1 GISITMATQ
10 QATHLIP
17 KDIFINHIDTFIS
30 SHLGKVL
37 FKSVFGSGV
46 PLDEDEEGLE
56 EGSAIQTSPAGF
68 NNNIFCTLSNP
79 SATLSFPAFVIKY
92 DKWIDLYPKIKHCTY
107 FIYNINDDDLQVEEA
122 LWIAEKLYEESEG
135 FEKRKA
141 FVLLSTEGDSTY
153 FNDADYIRRKAHRHY
168 GRHIAAEKEI
178 KRLGTLNKFK
188 FLTYVIASGITY
200 GEENDIFHPF
210 LKARFLSLENGGWLN
225 EPTLSV
231 IGDGKNLIPT
241 IHVKDLAGI
250 VFGLLNLCPTTHY
263 ILAVDDGYNTLLEIV
278 TAISEAL
285 TTGKVKHISIEE
297 AKQMDE
303 FTQKHV
309 DSLTLNLRLEAQ
321 FVHENLPFKWVSKNG
336 MVTSIERVVKEFKLA
351 RGLLPIRICIL
362 GPPLSGKS
370 KLAQLLSE
378 YYSVPHIHVKGVI
391 DDRIKELEEQ
401 VNLRRKKSSD
411 NEGTEEEAI
420 DEGYD
425 AAKDSDL
432 NPSALLSQIKETL
445 SSEKGRLSNAMF
457 YKETTKFKG
466 VLKPR
471 IRSRWFSKDKSTSR
485 STFWEYASLSLFNPQ
500 ILLRIL
506 IFNSSKTRIFLGSD
520 EAVEEMEEMEELKE
534 GTEEKDAKEPDPQVQ
549 VAQLDRERAARERSI
564 PNMTDET
571 QFLGK
576 VALSPNPNSLPKGIL
591 PACIIFLQATDV
603 FLFSRV
609 LRIPNHEMKCS
620 HNDEEGFLRRLLI
633 YRYAHAGSEVAALM
647 ASDEL
652 RKALNSEYLQKIT
665 AGEASTLTSSEQ
677 IVPLMAG
684 SVGANSLCA
693 FFEDRG
699 IRAFNFD
706 VETDTSGVFNEI
718 ERKIRTAIG
727 PPRNYGPSTSKTVT
741 IREKIRLKEEE
752 ERRELE
758 KAREA
763 EEFRRREVRKR
774 EFSDL
779 LERVRTEE
787 DEALLEASKP
797 LREFLSKFVMPTLT
811 KGIFE
816 CIWRR
821 PEDPVDYLAE
831 YLFRNNAQVD

>member
-1 GISITMATQ
+1 MHSSHKGLCICYQGISITMATQ

-30 SHLGKVL
+30 SHLGK
-37 FKSVFGSGV
+37 
-46 PLDEDEEGLE
+46 DEEGLE
-56 EGSAIQTSPAGF
+56 EGSAIPASPAGF
-68 NNNIFCTLSNP
+68 NNNIFCTLSSP

-141 FVLLSTEGDSTY
+141 FVLLSTVLTWSQIQYLPDEGDSAY
-153 FNDADYIRRKAHRHY
+153 FYDADYIRRKAHRHY

-200 GEENDIFHPF
+200 GEENDVFHPF
-210 LKARFLSLENGGWLN
+210 LKGGWLN
-225 EPTLSV
+225 KPTLSV

-241 IHVKDLAGI
+241 IHVKDLASI
-250 VFGLLNLCPTTHY
+250 VFELLNLCPTTHY

-303 FTQKHV
+303 FTQKHI

-321 FVHENLPFKWVSKNG
+321 FVHENLPFKWVSENG

-401 VNLRRKKSSD
+401 VNLRHKKSSD

-425 AAKDSDL
+425 GAEDSDL

-445 SSEKGRLSNAMF
+445 SSEKNRLSNAMVCSF
-457 YKETTKFKG
+457 IKKR
-466 VLKPR
+466 L
-471 IRSRWFSKDKSTSR
+471 
-485 STFWEYASLSLFNPQ
+485 
-500 ILLRIL
+500 
-506 IFNSSKTRIFLGSD
+506 SSKECLNQGYVLDGFPKTRAQADLLFGSD
-520 EAVEEMEEMEELKE
+520 EAVEEEMEEMEELNE

-564 PNMTDET
+564 PNMIDET

-591 PACIIFLQATDV
+591 PACVIFLQATDV

-609 LRIPNHEMKCS
+609 LRIPNHEMRCS

-633 YRYAHAGSEVAALM
+633 YRHAHAGSEVAALM

-665 AGEASTLTSSEQ
+665 AGEASTLTLSER

-718 ERKIRTAIG
+718 ERKIRAAIG

-774 EFSDL
+774 EFSGL

-821 PEDPVDYLAE
+821 PEDPIDYLAE

>member
-1 GISITMATQ
+1 MMQITSDERLT
-10 QATHLIP
+10 
-17 KDIFINHIDTFIS
+17 DT
-30 SHLGKVL
+30 
-37 FKSVFGSGV
+37 
-46 PLDEDEEGLE
+46 
-56 EGSAIQTSPAGF
+56 T
-68 NNNIFCTLSNP
+68 
-79 SATLSFPAFVIKY
+79 
-92 DKWIDLYPKIKHCTY
+92 
-107 FIYNINDDDLQVEEA
+107 
-122 LWIAEKLYEESEG
+122 
-135 FEKRKA
+135 
-141 FVLLSTEGDSTY
+141 
-153 FNDADYIRRKAHRHY
+153 
-168 GRHIAAEKEI
+168 
-178 KRLGTLNKFK
+178 NKFK

-210 LKARFLSLENGGWLN
+210 LKGGWLN

-241 IHVKDLAGI
+241 IHVKDLASI
-250 VFGLLNLCPTTHY
+250 VFELLNLCPTTHY

-278 TAISEAL
+278 TTISEAL

-321 FVHENLPFKWVSKNG
+321 FVHENLHFKWVSENG
-336 MVTSIERVVKEFKLA
+336 MVASIERVVKEFKLA

-401 VNLRRKKSSD
+401 VNLGRKKSPD

-420 DEGYD
+420 DEGYNG
-425 AAKDSDL
+425 AKDSDL

-445 SSEKGRLSNAMF
+445 SSEKGRLSNAMVCSF
-457 YKETTKFKG
+457 IKRR
-466 VLKPR
+466 L
-471 IRSRWFSKDKSTSR
+471 
-485 STFWEYASLSLFNPQ
+485 
-500 ILLRIL
+500 
-506 IFNSSKTRIFLGSD
+506 SSKECLNQGYVLDGFPKTRAQADLLFGSN
-520 EAVEEMEEMEELKE
+520 EAVEEKMEEIEELKE
-534 GTEEKDAKEPDPQVQ
+534 GTEEKDAKERDPQVK
-549 VAQLDRERAARERSI
+549 VSQLDRERAARERSI

-576 VALSPNPNSLPKGIL
+576 VALSPSPNSLPKGIL

-609 LRIPNHEMKCS
+609 LRIPNHEMRCS

-633 YRYAHAGSEVAALM
+633 YRHAHAGSEVAALM

>member
-1 GISITMATQ
+1 MMQITSDERLT
-10 QATHLIP
+10 
-17 KDIFINHIDTFIS
+17 DT
-30 SHLGKVL
+30 
-37 FKSVFGSGV
+37 
-46 PLDEDEEGLE
+46 
-56 EGSAIQTSPAGF
+56 T
-68 NNNIFCTLSNP
+68 
-79 SATLSFPAFVIKY
+79 
-92 DKWIDLYPKIKHCTY
+92 
-107 FIYNINDDDLQVEEA
+107 
-122 LWIAEKLYEESEG
+122 
-135 FEKRKA
+135 
-141 FVLLSTEGDSTY
+141 
-153 FNDADYIRRKAHRHY
+153 
-168 GRHIAAEKEI
+168 
-178 KRLGTLNKFK
+178 NKFK

-200 GEENDIFHPF
+200 GEEND
-210 LKARFLSLENGGWLN
+210 GGWLN
-225 EPTLSV
+225 KPTLSV

-241 IHVKDLAGI
+241 IHVKDLASI
-250 VFGLLNLCPTTHY
+250 VFELLNLCPTTHY

-303 FTQKHV
+303 FTQKHI

-321 FVHENLPFKWVSKNG
+321 FVHENLPFKWVSENG

-401 VNLRRKKSSD
+401 VNLRHKKSSD

-425 AAKDSDL
+425 AAEDSDL

-445 SSEKGRLSNAMF
+445 SSEKNRLSNAMVCSF
-457 YKETTKFKG
+457 IKKR
-466 VLKPR
+466 L
-471 IRSRWFSKDKSTSR
+471 
-485 STFWEYASLSLFNPQ
+485 
-500 ILLRIL
+500 
-506 IFNSSKTRIFLGSD
+506 SSKECLNQGYVLDGFPKTRAQADLLFGSD
-520 EAVEEMEEMEELKE
+520 EAVEEEMEEMEELNE

-564 PNMTDET
+564 PNMIDET

-591 PACIIFLQATDV
+591 PACVIFLQATDV

-609 LRIPNHEMKCS
+609 LRIPNHEMRCS

-633 YRYAHAGSEVAALM
+633 YRHAHAGSEVAALM

-665 AGEASTLTSSEQ
+665 AGEASTLTLSER

-718 ERKIRTAIG
+718 ERKIRAAIG

-774 EFSDL
+774 EFSGL

-821 PEDPVDYLAE
+821 PEDPIDYLAE